1 MSLRRKSCNACFKS
15 RRKCNRDYPTCASCR
30 RTKKDCYYAYA
41 MIPQPGL
48 PDHLVSTESENT
60 DGDDLVDTLMTAG
73 NGVSTATDMLHP
85 TILDFEPY
93 QSAFPLEDMR
103 QPDDAITSRS
113 QFSFT
118 SQQCSPAMF
127 PSRIPSTSPT
137 SSIPSFLGGLGDLQ
151 RVEGS
156 TESWQWVINEL
167 KRCPRDLAMRGE
179 TLFLHKE
186 LYRSMMPAAIRTALG
201 LSATYCLLNES
212 NQHVMF
218 QAIDAEVFD
227 LLQTPS
233 LSGVDIA
240 RAKNSGDDGGMTLI
254 EELARLQ
261 ALTLYQM
268 IRMYEGGLEQ
278 RALVDLQRGIMTTR
292 ALQLL
297 RRLRAERD
305 NDHGWHAWI
314 IAESIRRTVLTVY
327 MFYAVYSIA
336 IHGFCIDFPTI
347 AKLPVSTSP
356 ELWHSGDLHPSQR
369 WSNETERTLAYED
382 YTEAWMVSPHVTLL
396 PFEKFLVVPCKGLE
410 GVAAYSGAVL

>member
-1 MSLRRKSCNACFKS
+1 
-15 RRKCNRDYPTCASCR
+15 
-30 RTKKDCYYAYA
+30 

-48 PDHLVSTESENT
+48 PDHLFSTESENT
-60 DGDDLVDTLMTAG
+60 DSDFLVDTLVTAEIG
-73 NGVSTATDMLHP
+73 GSTATDM
-85 TILDFEPY
+85 
-93 QSAFPLEDMR
+93 Q

-113 QFSFT
+113 QSSFT

-127 PSRIPSTSPT
+127 PSQIPSTLPT

-151 RVEGS
+151 HVEGS

-167 KRCPRDLAMRGE
+167 KRCPHDLAMRGE

-186 LYRSMMPAAIRTALG
+186 LYRNMMPAAIRTALG

-212 NQHVMF
+212 NRHVMF

-240 RAKNSGDDGGMTLI
+240 RAKSGQDGGMTLI

-261 ALTLYQM
+261 ALMVYQM
-268 IRMYEGGLEQ
+268 IRMYDGGLEQ

-297 RRLRAERD
+297 RILRAERD

-314 IAESIRRTVLTVY
+314 IAESIRRTVLTIY

-347 AKLPVSTSP
+347 AKLPVSTSR
-356 ELWHSGDLHPSQR
+356 ELWHSGDLHSPQC
-369 WSNETERTLAYED
+369 WSNEMGQTLSYEA

-396 PFEKFLVVPCKGLE
+396 PFQKFLVVPCKGLE
-410 GVAAYSGAVL
+410 GVAAYSDTAL

>member
-1 MSLRRKSCNACFKS
+1 MRR
-15 RRKCNRDYPTCASCR
+15 
-30 RTKKDCYYAYA
+30 
-41 MIPQPGL
+41 
-48 PDHLVSTESENT
+48 
-60 DGDDLVDTLMTAG
+60 
-73 NGVSTATDMLHP
+73 
-85 TILDFEPY
+85 
-93 QSAFPLEDMR
+93 
-103 QPDDAITSRS
+103 PDDTITSRS

-118 SQQCSPAMF
+118 SQQYSPAMF
-127 PSRIPSTSPT
+127 PSQISSTSPT
-137 SSIPSFLGGLGDLQ
+137 SSIPSFLADLGELQ

-167 KRCPRDLAMRGE
+167 KRCPRDFAMRGE

-212 NQHVMF
+212 NRHVMF

-240 RAKNSGDDGGMTLI
+240 RAKNSGDDGGMILI

-278 RALVDLQRGIMTTR
+278 RALVDLQRGMMTTR

-336 IHGFCIDFPTI
+336 MHGFCIDFPTI

-356 ELWHSGDLHPSQR
+356 ELWHSGDLHPPQR
-369 WSNETERTLAYED
+369 WSNEMEQTLLYED

-410 GVAAYSGAVL
+410 GVAAYSDAAL

>member
-1 MSLRRKSCNACFKS
+1 MF
-15 RRKCNRDYPTCASCR
+15 
-30 RTKKDCYYAYA
+30 
-41 MIPQPGL
+41 
-48 PDHLVSTESENT
+48 
-60 DGDDLVDTLMTAG
+60 
-73 NGVSTATDMLHP
+73 HP
-85 TILDFEPY
+85 TILDFEPN
-93 QSAFPLEDMR
+93 QSAFPLDDMR
-103 QPDDAITSRS
+103 QPDDTITSRS
-113 QFSFT
+113 QFSFA
-118 SQQCSPAMF
+118 SQQCSPATF
-127 PSRIPSTSPT
+127 PSQRPSTSPT
-137 SSIPSFLGGLGDLQ
+137 SSIPSFLADLGELQ

-186 LYRSMMPAAIRTALG
+186 LYRSVMPAAIRTALG

-212 NQHVMF
+212 NRHVMF

-233 LSGVDIA
+233 MSIV
-240 RAKNSGDDGGMTLI
+240 DDGGMTLI

-261 ALTLYQM
+261 ALMVYQM
-268 IRMYEGGLEQ
+268 IRMYDGGLEQ

-297 RRLRAERD
+297 RRSRAERD

-336 IHGFCIDFPTI
+336 MHGFCIDFPTI
-347 AKLPVSTSP
+347 SKLPVSRSP
-356 ELWHSGDLHPSQR
+356 ELWHSGAVHPPQR
-369 WSNETERTLAYED
+369 WSNEMEQTLSYED
-382 YTEAWMVSPHVTLL
+382 YTEAWLVSPHVTLL
-396 PFEKFLVVPCKGLE
+396 PFEKFLVVPCKGLQ
-410 GVAAYSGAVL
+410 GVAAYSDAAL

>member
-1 MSLRRKSCNACFKS
+1 
-15 RRKCNRDYPTCASCR
+15 
-30 RTKKDCYYAYA
+30 
-41 MIPQPGL
+41 
-48 PDHLVSTESENT
+48 
-60 DGDDLVDTLMTAG
+60 
-73 NGVSTATDMLHP
+73 MLHP
-85 TILDFEPY
+85 TILDFESN
-93 QSAFPLEDMR
+93 QSAFPLDDMR

-113 QFSFT
+113 QFSFS

-137 SSIPSFLGGLGDLQ
+137 SSIPSFLAGLGELQ

-212 NQHVMF
+212 NRHVMF
-218 QAIDAEVFD
+218 KAIDAGVSD

-233 LSGVDIA
+233 LSGVNIV
-240 RAKNSGDDGGMTLI
+240 RAKNGQDGGMTLI

-261 ALTLYQM
+261 ALLLYQM
-268 IRMYEGGLEQ
+268 IRMYDGGLEQ

-314 IAESIRRTVLTVY
+314 VAESIRRTVLTVY

-356 ELWHSGDLHPSQR
+356 ELWHSEDLHPPQR
-369 WSNETERTLAYED
+369 WSNEMEQTLSYED
-382 YTEAWMVSPHVTLL
+382 YTEAWMVSPHITLL
-396 PFEKFLVVPCKGLE
+396 PYEKFLVVPCKGLE
-410 GVAAYSGAVL
+410 GVAAYSDAAL